1 MVVTQMYSDFK
12 VKSIFRTYDVFFQ
25 QYKTALPNSI
35 REGDILIVDSNVFK
49 LYPDIQDYI
58 SGHKYFIIEA
68 SEAAKTYDNIGKLL
82 TSIIEHGFSKTNRL
96 IGIGGGVIQ
105 DITAFSSS
113 ILFRGVEWVF
123 FPTNLLTQCDS
134 CIGSKTSV
142 NCGEYKNQ
150 LGGFYPPSEIY
161 IDFGFWETISVQ
173 EISSGLGEMLHYFFV
188 DGIEDINILQKEIAN
203 AYDDKKL
210 LLSLVER
217 SLSIKRKMIE
227 IDEFDKGPRNV
238 FNYGHSFGHALESV
252 TSYQVPHGIA
262 VAIGM
267 DLANIISAH
276 KGLIDISV
284 RNNARSVLYE
294 VWKNTTIP
302 EINIDEYFNA
312 LSKHKKNEGTTIKV
326 ILTRG
331 FGEMFKCS
339 LENNKEIRK
348 IVNDFFLYK
357 KYQGVL

>member
-1 MVVTQMYSDFK
+1 MYKDFQ
-12 VKSIFRTYDVFFQ
+12 VKSIFRTYKTYFQ
-25 QYKTALPNSI
+25 SYAAALPNRI
-35 REGDILIVDSNVFK
+35 RSGDIVIIDSNVAR
-49 LYPDIQDYI
+49 LYPDIQEFI
-58 SGHKYFIIEA
+58 KNNKVFIIEA
-68 SEAAKTYDNIGKLL
+68 NEDAKTYDNIGKLL
-82 TSIIEHGFSKTNRL
+82 KKIIAHGFSKTDRL

-113 ILFRGVEWVF
+113 ILFRGVEWLF

-150 LGGFYPPSEIY
+150 LGGFYPPSEIF
-161 IDFGFWETISVQ
+161 IDFKFWDTISAQ
-173 EISSGLGEMLHYFFV
+173 EVSSGLGEMLHYFFV
-188 DGIEDINILQKEIAN
+188 DGVDDINQLQSEVSQ
-203 AYDDKKL
+203 AYDNKEL
-210 LLSLVER
+210 LLSLVGR

-252 TSYQVPHGIA
+252 TAYQVPHGIA

-276 KGLIDISV
+276 KGLIDISL
-284 RNNARSVLYE
+284 RNEARNVLCE
-294 VWKNTTIP
+294 VWKNTTLP
-302 EINIDEYFNA
+302 EISIDEYFNA
-312 LSKHKKNEGTTIKV
+312 LSKDKKNEGKTIKV

-331 FGEMFKCS
+331 LGDMFKET
-339 LENNKEIRK
+339 LEQNEEIRQL
-348 IVNDFFLYK
+348 ITDFFLLR
-357 KYQGVL
+357 KYEGDF